1 MVQLSQLYMT
11 AGKTIALAIQ
21 PFVSKVVSLVFNM
34 LSRFVIAFL
43 PVQTADCVLEVEE
56 MISFQT
62 TRASC
67 PIRVQSNPREYRS

>member
-1 MVQLSQLYMT
+1 MVQLSHPYLTY
-11 AGKTIALAIQ
+11 GKTIALAIQ
-21 PFVSKVVSLVFNM
+21 TFVSKVMCLVFNM

-43 PVQTADCVLEVEE
+43 PVQMADCVLEVED

-67 PIRVQSNPREYRS
+67 PIRVQSNSREY